1 MAEPGTLTGPTPVV
15 APSGDRPSPAGRS
28 PGVLGAYRALLG
40 AQARSQAAYRASFVV
55 DLVGNVGATVFD
67 VVTVLVL
74 FGVTRELGGFTL
86 HETLVIVG
94 LSSFAFAAADLLV
107 GNIERLP
114 RYVRTGLFDA
124 VLVRPLAALPQLLL
138 MDLPLRKVSRVVFGL
153 AVLVASVGSAG
164 IHWTA
169 GRVALVVVAPL
180 AGVVFFGSV
189 FVTTATVSFYWVDSG
204 ELANSVTYGGRDFT
218 SYPVTVFGGWFRVL
232 FAYGLGFAFVSY
244 HPALALLGR
253 ADPFGLPGWAG
264 WAAPGVALV
273 AAAVAGLAWR
283 VGIRHYRSTGS

>member
-1 MAEPGTLTGPTPVV
+1 M
-15 APSGDRPSPAGRS
+15 
-28 PGVLGAYRALLG
+28 LG
-40 AQARSQAAYRASFVV
+40 AQARSQASYRVSFVV
-55 DLVGNVGATVFD
+55 DLIGNVGGTVFD
-67 VVTVLVL
+67 VVTILVL

-86 HETLVIVG
+86 REALVMVG
-94 LSSFAFAAADLLV
+94 LSAFAFATADLLV

-138 MDLPLRKVSRVVFGL
+138 MDLPLRKVSRAAFGL
-153 AVLVASVGSAG
+153 VVLLVAVGSAG
-164 IHWTA
+164 IHWTP
-169 GRVALVVVAPL
+169 GRLALLVVAPA

-189 FVTTATVSFYWVDSG
+189 FVATATVSFYWVDSG
-204 ELANSVTYGGRDFT
+204 ELANAVTYGGRDFT
-218 SYPVTVFGGWFRVL
+218 SYPITVYGGWFRAL

-253 ADPFGLPGWAG
+253 ADPLGLPAWVG

-273 AAAVAGLAWR
+273 AAALAAAAWR